1 MAFSK
6 EQAERYSR
14 HFVLKEIGVAG
25 QKRLSAAS
33 VLVIGAGA
41 LGASAL
47 LYLAYTYKE
56 YFDRTKQNL
65 YKTKKVTVPEPK
77 LYVVYKMMIEK

>member
-25 QKRLSAAS
+25 QKRLLAAS

-47 LYLAYTYKE
+47 LYLSAAVLSELPMGTGWS
-56 YFDRTKQNL
+56 FPISADRSSIGRKA
-65 YKTKKVTVPEPK
+65 
-77 LYVVYKMMIEK
+77 